1 MVTEPQLDAES
12 LVARIIAE
20 LEGNPEA
27 RRLLLRALLTDELL
41 RVPARL
47 DRIENDIAGLKNDVG
62 HLKGSALES
71 RLHKILGGIV
81 SQPLLL
87 RRPRIMKSP
96 LLEWLPDLSEPIEA
110 ALDENR
116 ISYDEYIRILRT
128 DCIIRGQRRSDQ
140 RIVWVAGEASNRV
153 GESDIQ
159 RARFSADILST
170 VFQADTIPVVVGYSI
185 DPRDLARA
193 EAEGVKYMEVEDEL

>member
-47 DRIENDIAGLKNDVG
+47 DRIENDIG

-81 SQPLLL
+81 SQPLVL

-96 LLEWLPDLSEPIEA
+96 LLEWQPELSEPIEA

-128 DCIIRGQRRSDQ
+128 DCIIRGQRHSDQ
-140 RIVWVAGEASNRV
+140 SIVWVAGEASNRV

-159 RARFSADILST
+159 RARFSADILAT
-170 VFQADTIPVVVGYSI
+170 VFQTDTIPVVVGYSI

-193 EAEGVKYMEVEDEL
+193 EAEGVNYMEVEDEF

>member
-1 MVTEPQLDAES
+1 MVMEPQLDAES

-27 RRLLLRALLTDELL
+27 RRLLLRTLLTDEFL
-41 RVPARL
+41 RIPARL
-47 DRIENDIAGLKNDVG
+47 DRIENDIG

-96 LLEWLPDLSEPIEA
+96 LLEWLPELSEEIEN

-116 ISYDEYIRILRT
+116 ITYDQYIRILCT
-128 DCIIRGQRRSDQ
+128 DCIIRAQRRGDQ
-140 RIVWVAGEASNRV
+140 GIVWVAGEASNKV

-170 VFQADTIPVVVGYSI
+170 VFQTDTIPVVVGYSI

-193 EAEGVKYMEVEDEL
+193 EAESVNYLEVEDEY

>member
-1 MVTEPQLDAES
+1 MVMEPQLDAES

-20 LEGNPEA
+20 IEGNPEA
-27 RRLLLRALLTDELL
+27 RRLLLHAPLTDEFL
-41 RVPARL
+41 RIPARL
-47 DRIENDIAGLKNDVG
+47 DRIENDMG

-96 LLEWLPDLSEPIEA
+96 LLEWLPELSEEIEN

-116 ISYDEYIRILRT
+116 ITYDQYIRILRT
-128 DCIIRGQRRSDQ
+128 DCIIRAQRRSDQ
-140 RIVWVAGEASNRV
+140 SIVWVAGEASNRV
-153 GESDIQ
+153 GESDVQ
-159 RARFSADILST
+159 RARFSADILAT
-170 VFQADTIPVVVGYSI
+170 VFQTETIPVVVGYSI

-193 EAEGVKYMEVEDEL
+193 EAEGVNYLEVEDEY

>member
-1 MVTEPQLDAES
+1 MVMEPQLDAES

-20 LEGNPEA
+20 IEGNPEA
-27 RRLLLRALLTDELL
+27 RRLLLRALLTDEFL
-41 RVPARL
+41 RIPARL
-47 DRIENDIAGLKNDVG
+47 DRIENDMG

-96 LLEWLPDLSEPIEA
+96 LLEWLPELSEHIEN

-116 ISYDEYIRILRT
+116 ITYDQYIRILRT
-128 DCIIRGQRRSDQ
+128 DCIIRAQRRSNQ
-140 RIVWVAGEASNRV
+140 SVVWVAGEASNRV

-170 VFQADTIPVVVGYSI
+170 VFQTETIPVVVGYSI

-193 EAEGVKYMEVEDEL
+193 EAEGVNYLEVEDEY